1 MRILGIDYGTKRI
14 GLALSDESETIA
26 NAIEPVSNQ
35 GDEEAIEELAKV
47 VMDKK
52 IAKVVLGLPVSMS
65 GEEEFQARVVKEFG
79 QKLGDRIKQKIDF
92 VDERL
97 STSQA
102 RAMLGNQAHKVSLD
116 SSAAQIILQTYLDS
130 NKQKHNE

>member
-26 NAIEPVSNQ
+26 NAIDPVINQ
-35 GDEEAIEELAKV
+35 GDDEAIEELAKV
-47 VMDKK
+47 VIAKK

-65 GEEEFQARVVKEFG
+65 GGEEFQARVVKEFG
-79 QKLGDRIKQKIDF
+79 QKLGERINQKVDF

-116 SSAAQIILQTYLDS
+116 SSAAQIILQTYLDL